1 MVAHDNV
8 DFLKC
13 RTQSFHVGNCVVHR
27 GNIGG
32 RSVMVPVAQEY
43 AGLTTFRFGL
53 FYEPFHE
60 VFTVIVVYSGITLQ
74 PKVYVCETSDFL
86 KECHVLPFL
95 LDGWFMI
102 GHVYLVLEFDVLEI
116 VLEIELAGLLEFL
129 VQFRESGLVD
139 LMYISMHGL
148 HHLLV

>member
-43 AGLTTFRFGL
+43 AGLTAFCLGL
-53 FYEPFHE
+53 FYEPPHE
-60 VFTVIVVYSGITLQ
+60 VFAVVIVYPRVALQ
-74 PKVYVCETSDFL
+74 SEVYVSETGDFL
-86 KECHVLPFL
+86 KECHWLPFL
-95 LDGWFMI
+95 LYCWFMI
-102 GHVYLVLEFDVLEI
+102 GHVYLVLELDVLEI